1 MGQEGRRAK
10 ALNVSPNGTAL
21 RRLHAGSVKFSL
33 EKPRFEAEPGQP
45 GASAETGDALPG
57 FVPELRPAFP
67 PSPSPPFR
75 FWFSSG

>member
-1 MGQEGRRAK
+1 MGQEGRCAK

-33 EKPRFEAEPGQP
+33 EKPRFEAEPGQ
-45 GASAETGDALPG
+45 ASAKTGDALPG
-57 FVPELRPAFP
+57 FVPELQPAFL
-67 PSPSPPFR
+67 PSPSPPLG